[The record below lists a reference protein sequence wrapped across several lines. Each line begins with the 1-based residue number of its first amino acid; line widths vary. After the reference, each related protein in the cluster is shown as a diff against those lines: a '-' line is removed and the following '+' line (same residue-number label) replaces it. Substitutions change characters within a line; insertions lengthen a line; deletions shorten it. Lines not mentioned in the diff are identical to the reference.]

1 MMTEAIETQKIK
13 IQAALWGDYMNN
25 ENENENESKKE
36 NNEVIECRPSNNELI
51 LQCATDIIFKA
62 GFTPES
68 LLAMNSMQKNMF
80 IDVYLLD
87 ILISD
92 KKTYEE
98 IEGAY
103 HIIDFMIPPENKEF

>member
-1 MMTEAIETQKIK
+1 MS
-13 IQAALWGDYMNN
+13 N
-25 ENENENESKKE
+25 ENENNKNEIAE
-36 NNEVIECRPSNNELI
+36 FPPRNNELI

-87 ILISD
+87 ILTSD
-92 KKTYEE
+92 EKTYEE

-103 HIIDFMIPPENKEF
+103 HIIDFMIPPEKKEFE

>member
-1 MMTEAIETQKIK
+1 
-13 IQAALWGDYMNN
+13 MNN
-25 ENENENESKKE
+25 ENKKEKENQNENDEM
-36 NNEVIECRPSNNELI
+36 IEFRPRNNELI
-51 LQCATDIIFKA
+51 LQCATDILFKA

-87 ILISD
+87 ILTSD
-92 KKTYEE
+92 EKTYEE

>member
-25 ENENENESKKE
+25 ENESKKE
-36 NNEVIECRPSNNELI
+36 NDEVIECRPRNNELI

-103 HIIDFMIPPENKEF
+103 HIIDFMIPPENKKF